1 MRGCTAITVLLV
13 CCISESYSVKVQS
26 GKDVTLMCSNISTTS
41 TQTDWFRVV
50 NRTKPSCI
58 SSMYNADT
66 NGSLCDGFQNG
77 KFEMSSNVTTV
88 FLKIKRV
95 DVSDIGLYFCG
106 FYIREHTVISTSVK
120 LRIQGKIKTTH
131 LMSVIL
137 GGVTAGL
144 TIVVIVLAVQIW
156 KLQKGT
162 DGLEPFAHSKL
173 KNDLN
178 YAAVTFQARS
188 KRSRRPAPVR
198 AVEPHDAP
206 GTAAQSSTQAL
217 SYSPADVFMCVCV
230 CVCVCVRWVK

>member
-1 MRGCTAITVLLV
+1 LKAFTNTADA

-120 LRIQGKIKTTH
+120 LRIQGNNESDDEGDHQTVNKPDRTTH

-156 KLQKGT
+156 KLQKGSQAEKMC
-162 DGLEPFAHSKL
+162 DSKYSNFQNL
-173 KNDLN
+173 RSDDLN

-198 AVEPHDAP
+198 AVEPHVVY
-206 GTAAQSSTQAL
+206 AAT
-217 SYSPADVFMCVCV
+217 
-230 CVCVCVRWVK
+230 R

>member
-1 MRGCTAITVLLV
+1 MITTVTLTFSLLYV
-13 CCISESYSVKVQS
+13 SGCISESHTVKVQS
-26 GKDVTLMCSNISTTS
+26 GEDVTLMCSKISTTI
-41 TQTDWFRVV
+41 TPTEWFRVV

-58 SSMYNADT
+58 SSMFLADA
-66 NGSLCDGFQNG
+66 NVSYCDGFQNG
-77 KFEMSSNVTTV
+77 KFEMSSNVTTF

-106 FYIREHTVISTSVK
+106 FYINYHTVISTSVELK
-120 LRIQGKIKTTH
+120 IQGNNESNDEGDHQTVNKPDRTTH

-156 KLQKGT
+156 KLQKAVNGGSQAEKMC
-162 DGLEPFAHSKL
+162 DSKYSTFQNL
-173 KNDLN
+173 RSDDVN

-198 AVEPHDAP
+198 AVEPHVVY
-206 GTAAQSSTQAL
+206 AAT
-217 SYSPADVFMCVCV
+217 
-230 CVCVCVRWVK
+230 R

>member
-1 MRGCTAITVLLV
+1 FVGVKFIMLTFSLLFLSG
-13 CCISESYSVKVQS
+13 CISESYSVKVQS

-120 LRIQGKIKTTH
+120 LRIQGNNESDDEGDHQTVNKPDRTTH

-156 KLQKGT
+156 KLQKGSQAEKSENLRS
-162 DGLEPFAHSKL
+162 D
-173 KNDLN
+173 DLN

-198 AVEPHDAP
+198 AVEPHVVY
-206 GTAAQSSTQAL
+206 AAT
-217 SYSPADVFMCVCV
+217 
-230 CVCVCVRWVK
+230 R

>member
-1 MRGCTAITVLLV
+1 LWSAETREKLHRWWES
-13 CCISESYSVKVQS
+13 CISESYSVKVQS

-106 FYIREHTVISTSVK
+106 FYIREHTVISTSVNLIYVLVVDK
-120 LRIQGKIKTTH
+120 PDRTTH

-162 DGLEPFAHSKL
+162 DGLEPFNLRSD
-173 KNDLN
+173 DLN

-198 AVEPHDAP
+198 AVEPHVVY
-206 GTAAQSSTQAL
+206 AAT
-217 SYSPADVFMCVCV
+217 
-230 CVCVCVRWVK
+230 R

>member
-1 MRGCTAITVLLV
+1 MWQEVLSFLKD
-13 CCISESYSVKVQS
+13 SASHTVKVQS
-26 GKDVTLMCSNISTTS
+26 GEDVTLMCSKISTTI
-41 TQTDWFRVV
+41 TPTEWFRVV

-58 SSMYNADT
+58 SSMFLADA
-66 NGSLCDGFQNG
+66 NVSYCDGFQNG
-77 KFEMSSNVTTV
+77 KFEMSSNVTTF

-106 FYIREHTVISTSVK
+106 FYINYHTVISTSVDLIYVLVVDK
-120 LRIQGKIKTTH
+120 PDRTTH

-162 DGLEPFAHSKL
+162 DGLEPNLRS
-173 KNDLN
+173 DDVN

-198 AVEPHDAP
+198 AVEPHVVY
-206 GTAAQSSTQAL
+206 AAT
-217 SYSPADVFMCVCV
+217 
-230 CVCVCVRWVK
+230 R

>member
-13 CCISESYSVKVQS
+13 CSQSCISESHTVKVQS
-26 GKDVTLMCSNISTTS
+26 GEDVTLMCSKISTTI
-41 TQTDWFRVV
+41 TPTEWFRVV

-58 SSMYNADT
+58 SSMFLADA
-66 NGSLCDGFQNG
+66 NVSYCDGFQNG
-77 KFEMSSNVTTV
+77 KFEMSSNVTTF

-106 FYIREHTVISTSVK
+106 FYINYHTVISTSVELK
-120 LRIQGKIKTTH
+120 IQGNNESNDEGDHQTVNKPDRTTH

-156 KLQKGT
+156 KLQKAVNGGSQAEKSENLRS
-162 DGLEPFAHSKL
+162 D
-173 KNDLN
+173 DVN

-198 AVEPHDAP
+198 AVEPHVVY
-206 GTAAQSSTQAL
+206 AAT
-217 SYSPADVFMCVCV
+217 
-230 CVCVCVRWVK
+230 R

>member
-1 MRGCTAITVLLV
+1 YMNFTTPLLLMLNCKAV
-13 CCISESYSVKVQS
+13 GVKFIMLTFSLLFLSGCISESYSVKVQS

-120 LRIQGKIKTTH
+120 LRIQDKPDRTTH

-156 KLQKGT
+156 KLQKVC
-162 DGLEPFAHSKL
+162 DSKYSNFQNL
-173 KNDLN
+173 RSDDLN

-198 AVEPHDAP
+198 AVEPHVVY
-206 GTAAQSSTQAL
+206 AAT
-217 SYSPADVFMCVCV
+217 
-230 CVCVCVRWVK
+230 R